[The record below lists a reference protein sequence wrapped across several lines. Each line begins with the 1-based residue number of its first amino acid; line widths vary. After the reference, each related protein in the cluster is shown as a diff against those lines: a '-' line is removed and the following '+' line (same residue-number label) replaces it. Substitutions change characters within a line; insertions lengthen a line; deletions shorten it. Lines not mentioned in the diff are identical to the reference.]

1 MNQTENKIQ
10 EISRLE
16 DGDMERI
23 DSIEYDVYVGGV
35 VHFKNVIDIPEKI
48 ISYIDENAYVP
59 SCGLEIVDKEDG
71 TKFCRDFEGNI
82 SAYETLLS
90 LPMRLG
96 GFGMPGPVEKYT
108 PEDIVAFFES
118 CEKANYFC
126 LVRYMDLYP
135 LIVNTIWW
143 KDRGHVLKYLPG
155 ASLGVHNDND
165 TNFRVIDGQRYYSQ
179 RDVAMHQVVNS
190 LIYFN
195 DDYEGGEFRFPYLD
209 VTLKP
214 SRGDIVFFPANY
226 VGSHAVAPV
235 KSGYRYTYLS
245 QFCQGGHQH
254 QIVEAQ
260 ESVEWLPPVF
270 LPFLYQDHKKFFES
284 GFSHF
289 DESKDLELGLHG
301 NSLVA
306 QNRSVEGPA
315 TGTRLAYD

>member
-1 MNQTENKIQ
+1 MNQTEKTIQ

-16 DGDMERI
+16 NEDMQRVAQI
-23 DSIEYDVYVGGV
+23 KYDSYPGGV
-35 VHFKNVIDIPEKI
+35 MHFKNVIDIPQTVLDYVDK
-48 ISYIDENAYVP
+48 NAYVP
-59 SCGLEIVDKEDG
+59 SCGLEIVEKDDG
-71 TKFCRDFEGNI
+71 TKFCRDFEGNV
-82 SAYETLLS
+82 SAFETLLT

-96 GFGMPGPVEKYT
+96 GYGMPGPVEKDT
-108 PEDIVAFFES
+108 PSDVVSFFES
-118 CEKANYFC
+118 CEKSNYLC
-126 LVRYMDLYP
+126 LIRYMDLYP

-209 VTLKP
+209 LTLKP

-270 LPFLYQDHKKFFES
+270 LPFLYQDHEKFSKS

-289 DESKDLELGLHG
+289 DESKDLELGLHV